1 MCFFHSPGR
10 QLIQLQHTLSTAWL
24 SHAHLNHLNTCCASS
39 PVPGKATV
47 SDSVCEMKITL
58 AEIQE
63 NIKLSQIS
71 KEVCVYA
78 QGTWLCGCPYAVYSA
93 WVSECGGLWAQL
105 KGPGKSLWSPACSHM
120 IQCKPIH
127 LSEIPFLHKLN
138 ATHRDEEIS
147 YQIKEIVTCDRYSW
161 LSTWPYQELTKAQG
175 LGTPMSNFSWLN
187 HLKWE
192 KHILNSD
199 L

>member
-1 MCFFHSPGR
+1 MCF
-10 QLIQLQHTLSTAWL
+10 STALAGNGDSSNTHYPTALL

-78 QGTWLCGCPYAVYSA
+78 QGTWMCGRPYAVYSA
-93 WVSECGGLWAQL
+93 WVSECRGLWAQL
-105 KGPGKSLWSPACSHM
+105 KGPGKSLCSPACSHM
-120 IQCKPIH
+120 CKPIH
-127 LSEIPFLHKLN
+127 QSEILPLQKLN

-147 YQIKEIVTCDRYSW
+147 D
-161 LSTWPYQELTKAQG
+161 
-175 LGTPMSNFSWLN
+175 
-187 HLKWE
+187 
-192 KHILNSD
+192 
-199 L
+199 